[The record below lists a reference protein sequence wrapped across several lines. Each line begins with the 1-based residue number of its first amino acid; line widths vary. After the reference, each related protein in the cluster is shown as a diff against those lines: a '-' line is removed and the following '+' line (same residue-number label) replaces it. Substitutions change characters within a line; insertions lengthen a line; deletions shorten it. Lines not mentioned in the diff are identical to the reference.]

1 MTAKRRRV
9 VSASILCC
17 LVAAYVA
24 VIAPAAA
31 AEEELKERGDISIT
45 SDELFDAAHGVVSGS
60 GTPRDPYVI
69 SGWQVRR
76 LTLSDTSKAVLI
88 QGNEITSQ
96 LVLNWNGPNVTV
108 VDNKVGD
115 LRVNQNVKRTGAAT
129 GGLIANNRFRIVG
142 QLRHFDGI
150 FEHNVVNPGEDMF
163 DPIFGPREA
172 VQFDGFNGAI
182 FRENTLY
189 GPLDVKLHGHHH
201 GSDYGDNSHHH
212 SHGAHSTDMPETDHS
227 KRYHEVFV
235 YGNTIHAIGSYAL
248 RYTDSNH
255 RGDDRTAPSEQNEA
269 LNAPHKHWTKVHMF
283 ENRLIGS
290 GLLVDIFN
298 ANDENHL
305 STERGLVE
313 IFDNVISLERADTDM
328 LESRY
333 GIEVWNAKDM
343 ELRIAGNKI
352 VSGIEQNALTESWDR
367 TTGIFLQDLDDADV
381 YITDNDVSNTYY
393 GVRAS
398 YFSESVDW
406 WVSQL
411 ATRGVNEAV
420 YYDES
425 VSNKPRRGQ

>member
-31 AEEELKERGDISIT
+31 AEEELKDHGNITIT
-45 SDELFDAAHGVVSGS
+45 SDEHFDAAHGVVSGS
-60 GTPRDPYVI
+60 GTPRDPFVI
-69 SGWQVRR
+69 SGWRISR
-76 LTLSDTSKAVLI
+76 LNLADTSKAVLI

-108 VDNKVGD
+108 VDNKIGD

-163 DPIFGPREA
+163 DPIFGPIEA

-201 GSDYGDNSHHH
+201 GSDYGDSSHHH

-235 YGNTIHAIGSYAL
+235 YDNTIHSTGPYAL
-248 RYTDSNH
+248 RYTDTNH
-255 RGDDRTAPSEQNEA
+255 AGDDRTAPSEQNEA
-269 LNAPHKHWTKVHMF
+269 LNKPHRHWTRVHLTG
-283 ENRLIGS
+283 NRLIGS
-290 GLLVDIFN
+290 GLYVDIFN
-298 ANDENHL
+298 ADDRNHTG
-305 STERGLVE
+305 TERGFVH
-313 IFDNVISLERADTDM
+313 IGDNVITLEQPDTD
-328 LESRY
+328 LLDARY
-333 GIEVWNAKDM
+333 GIQVWDARDL
-343 ELRIAGNKI
+343 ELQITGNKI
-352 VSGIEQNALTESWDR
+352 VSEIEDDVTTPSWQRTAGIY
-367 TTGIFLQDLDDADV
+367 LQELDDSDV
-381 YITDNDVSNTYY
+381 FVSDNDVSNTWF
-393 GVRAS
+393 GVRATS
-398 YFSESVDW
+398 FSESVEW
-406 WVSQL
+406 WVTGLQ
-411 ATRGVNEAV
+411 TNNVEEAV
-420 YYDES
+420 YYDQS